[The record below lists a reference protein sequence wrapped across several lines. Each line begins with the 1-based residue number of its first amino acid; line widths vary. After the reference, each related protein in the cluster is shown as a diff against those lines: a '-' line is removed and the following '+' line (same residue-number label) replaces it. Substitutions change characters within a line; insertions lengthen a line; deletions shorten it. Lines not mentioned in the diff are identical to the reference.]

1 VISTTK
7 RHTVGLSLLKLI
19 VLQRINSDLFL
30 VRLTNQELLRT
41 LRDFYLLAV
50 GKKITLETFNLKNRV
65 GRPRKSQLNRML
77 IME

>member
-1 VISTTK
+1 MISTTK
-7 RHTVGLSLLKLI
+7 RYTVGLSLLKLI

>member
-1 VISTTK
+1 MISTTK

-50 GKKITLETFNLKNRV
+50 GKKITLGTFNLKNRV
-65 GRPRKSQLNRML
+65 GRPRKLQLNRML